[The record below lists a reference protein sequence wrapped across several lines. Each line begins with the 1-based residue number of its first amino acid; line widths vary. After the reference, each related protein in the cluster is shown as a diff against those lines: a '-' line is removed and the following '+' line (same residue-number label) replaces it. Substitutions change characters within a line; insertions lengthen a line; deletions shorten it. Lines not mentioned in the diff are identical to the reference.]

1 MRLQSVYISQYKNL
15 KNFTLNFDGTSFI
28 DVFVGKNGSGKSN
41 LFEAIIEIFR
51 HLDQLGRPSNEIDF
65 EYGLSYELDG
75 NDVEIEWKAGRL
87 RINQD
92 EDRKTLGNTPFPNN
106 VVVYY
111 SGHNGTVA
119 SLVTRYEKAFRRR
132 IYTGVKPSD
141 SRLFIGVGSEYK
153 SLFLAV
159 LLTHPE
165 ASRASDYI
173 AKRLDIAS
181 VGASLH
187 VKLKKPFNAKARLKA
202 LANRERTSEANEFDS
217 LNPKTRYWGADG
229 ATQEFIEKLVSCIRG
244 DKDGFSISDLYD
256 RSKQQYHLN
265 VNVELFRLRFKG
277 VSLAEV
283 FLMFDNLK
291 TLGMLAEIDF
301 PLTLTSNQVGNITQ
315 FSDGQFQSVYIY
327 SIIELFKDRN
337 CITLLDEPDAF
348 LHPEWQFGFLK
359 QVSEITAATAE
370 NNHVLM
376 SSHSA
381 STLAGYKERNIRM
394 FSLVGSQVKSMSVSK
409 NYAINQLSSNMI
421 KYSEDEQILSI
432 LRSINIEKKP
442 IVFTEGS
449 SDPEILKT
457 AWSMLYTTPIP
468 FIPIYAFNC
477 VYLRQLIQDER
488 ILNELGRKPV
498 FGLFDFDE
506 AYNEWNFLKN
516 KWVALETDPYK
527 GLSVGDDANKRYAF
541 LLPVPTI
548 LGVET
553 LVIKDRATK
562 THYAGKSRMGI
573 EHLFYGDVRTHGYFD
588 TEKMPGDHEILV
600 FKDGSKTRFAKDVV
614 PILDAACF
622 EVFRPMF
629 DFIRLKCSPVRNM
642 QTP

>member
-1 MRLQSVYISQYKNL
+1 MRLKSVFISQYKNL
-15 KNFTLNFDGTSFI
+15 KNFTLGFDGTSFI

-41 LFEAIIEIFR
+41 LFEAVIEIFR
-51 HLDQLGRPSNEIDF
+51 HLDQLGRTSNKINF
-65 EYGLSYELDG
+65 EYCLSYEIDE
-75 NDVEIEWKAGRL
+75 NEVEIEWKAGKL
-87 RINQD
+87 RINQG

-119 SLVTRYEKAFRRR
+119 NLVTRYEKAFRRR
-132 IYTGVKPSD
+132 IYSGVKPSD

-165 ASRASDYI
+165 ASKARDYI
-173 AKRLDIAS
+173 TQRLDIAS
-181 VGASLH
+181 LGRNLQ
-187 VKLKKPFNAKARLKA
+187 VKLKKPFNANARLKA
-202 LANRERTSEANEFDS
+202 LSNREGSSETIEFDS
-217 LNPKTRYWGADG
+217 LDSKTRYWGADD
-229 ATQEFIEKLVSCIRG
+229 ATQDFIEKLVSCIKG
-244 DKDGFSISDLYD
+244 EKDGFSISDLYD
-256 RSKQQYHLN
+256 RNNQQYHLN
-265 VNVELFRLRFKG
+265 VNVALFRLRFKK
-277 VSLAEV
+277 VPLVEV
-283 FLMFDNLK
+283 FRMFDNLK
-291 TLGMLAEIDF
+291 TLGMLADIDL
-301 PLTLTSNQVGNITQ
+301 PLTLKSKQIANVAQ

-337 CITLLDEPDAF
+337 CLTLLDEPDAF
-348 LHPEWQFGFLK
+348 LHPEWQFNFLK
-359 QVSEITAATAE
+359 QVIEITDTAAK

-381 STLAGYKERNIRM
+381 STLASYNERNIRM
-394 FSLVGSQVKSMSVSK
+394 FSLVGSQVKSLSVSK
-409 NYAINQLSSNMI
+409 KYAIDQLSSSMI

-432 LRSINIEKKP
+432 LRSIHVERKP

-457 AWSMLYTTPIP
+457 AWSKLYTTPIP

-488 ILNELGRKPV
+488 VLNELGRKPV
-498 FGLFDFDE
+498 FALFDFDE
-506 AYNEWNFLKN
+506 AYNEWNSLKN
-516 KWVALETDPYK
+516 KWAALETDPYK
-527 GLSVGDDANKRYAF
+527 GLSVGDDAKKRYAF

-548 LGVET
+548 QGVET

-562 THYAGKSRMGI
+562 AHFAGKSRMGI

-588 TEKMPGDHEILV
+588 TEKIPGGNEILV

-614 PILDAACF
+614 PILDVACF
-622 EVFRPMF
+622 EVFKPMF
-629 DFIRLKCSPVRNM
+629 DFIRLKCS
-642 QTP
+642 